1 MVDWTSKY
9 APNGHIITLLHRK
22 KNQGLHRCEDF
33 STYNN
38 NTKPLASLD
47 NPIEIIYPQI
57 TQIIKGLF
65 LHPVWRYMKIDQWGK
80 GKAMWLCL
88 FSYIPFF
95 PRILLLLALLQYHF
109 PKKWYRRAHR
119 PCAGPTGTWVMG
131 PTAMKILTWWF
142 LSGQDVMCLP
152 AVADTT
158 RLWL

>member
-65 LHPVWRYMKIDQWGK
+65 LHPVWRYMKIFNLEK
-80 GKAMWLCL
+80 GRSCPLCCISEL
-88 FSYIPFF
+88 
-95 PRILLLLALLQYHF
+95 H
-109 PKKWYRRAHR
+109 KRRNVPVNSFWEHSF
-119 PCAGPTGTWVMG
+119 M
-131 PTAMKILTWWF
+131 PTAWANTSISFRNICCQFPQKEQKSKTFGFLLTLF
-142 LSGQDVMCLP
+142 LSQ
-152 AVADTT
+152 
-158 RLWL
+158 